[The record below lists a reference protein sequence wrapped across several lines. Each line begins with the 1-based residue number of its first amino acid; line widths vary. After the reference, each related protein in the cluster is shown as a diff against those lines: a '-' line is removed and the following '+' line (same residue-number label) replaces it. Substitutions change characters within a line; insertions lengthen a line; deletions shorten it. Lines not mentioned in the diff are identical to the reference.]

1 MRTLLRARML
11 SLQSYRESIISNSIN
26 IATSVRYQKRKQRQR
41 LLLSCSL
48 YVCMSCAFKLSHFP
62 SETYF
67 RNNRFCIQTNKKA
80 NLSMANAS
88 YTFITIGNDSIGGS
102 RLTITVSTL
111 RQRVVLQPPR
121 KLQ

>member
-1 MRTLLRARML
+1 MRTLLRARIL

-41 LLLSCSL
+41 LLLSCTL
-48 YVCMSCAFKLSHFP
+48 YVCLGLLSRFP